1 LVTPGQG
8 EPLPC
13 KHDGMPYENT
23 EGCWDYLNEASKQAR
38 YLRLVSP
45 EAIVDHRN
53 PEPHIHMRP
62 EILFRRRRVTL
73 DMLDTWSLLAI

>member
-1 LVTPGQG
+1 MRCTALFHVPPDAVTSPEATLAGVLSG
-8 EPLPC
+8 T
-13 KHDGMPYENT
+13 PYENT

-53 PEPHIHMRP
+53 PAPQIYMGLRGSP
-62 EILFRRRRVTL
+62 GDGR
-73 DMLDTWSLLAI
+73 